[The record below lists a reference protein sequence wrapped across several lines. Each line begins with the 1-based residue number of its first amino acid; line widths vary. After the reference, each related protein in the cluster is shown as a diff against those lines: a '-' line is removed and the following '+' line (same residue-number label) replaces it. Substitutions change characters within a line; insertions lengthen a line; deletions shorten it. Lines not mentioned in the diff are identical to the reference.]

1 MEEQLASIASKGS
14 KCRVLVVVDADPRNG
29 GRVAEAVRMAGG
41 VGVWGQVEFHVVLRG
56 AAARAVGEGAVGF
69 PNGKMYGQFI
79 GMIREKGGKVWVMP
93 DAAAM
98 EVVRTDEVLNHSL
111 KESDFNALTVEYDSV
126 MRF

>member
-14 KCRVLVVVDADPRNG
+14 KRRILMVVDADPRND

-41 VGVWGQVEFHVVLRG
+41 VGVWGQVELHVVLRG
-56 AAARAVGEGAVGF
+56 AAARAVGEGAADF
-69 PNGKMYGQFI
+69 PNGKMFKQFI
-79 GMIREKGGKVWVMP
+79 GMIREKDGKVWVMP

>member
-1 MEEQLASIASKGS
+1 MFK
-14 KCRVLVVVDADPRNG
+14 
-29 GRVAEAVRMAGG
+29 
-41 VGVWGQVEFHVVLRG
+41 
-56 AAARAVGEGAVGF
+56 
-69 PNGKMYGQFI
+69 QFI
-79 GMIREKGGKVWVMP
+79 GMTREKGGKVWVMP

>member
-1 MEEQLASIASKGS
+1 MEEGLASIAVKGP
-14 KCRVLVVVDADPRNG
+14 KCRILVVVDADPRTD

-56 AAARAVGEGAVGF
+56 AAARAVGAGAADF
-69 PNGKMYGQFI
+69 PKGKMYGQFI

-93 DAAAM
+93 DAEAM
-98 EVVRTDEVLNHSL
+98 EVVDVDEMVNHSL
-111 KESDFNALTVEYDSV
+111 KEPDFNAMTTEFSSV